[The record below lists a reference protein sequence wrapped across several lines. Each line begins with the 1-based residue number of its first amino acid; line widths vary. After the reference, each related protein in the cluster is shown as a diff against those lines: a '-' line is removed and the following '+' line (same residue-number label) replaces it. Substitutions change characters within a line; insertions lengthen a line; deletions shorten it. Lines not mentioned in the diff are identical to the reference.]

1 MKKIFILLIA
11 LISMLSSCSNFDDIN
26 TNPDT
31 TTKVTSEM
39 LATEALKQSFL
50 SEGDAKA
57 YLSHNT
63 LSKYIAMAKETPS
76 EQYNLVGTYSFSRY
90 TIFPNLENMVSYSL
104 GTIYEN
110 SFKGLS
116 SFLQA
121 YNLYYLTMMTGD
133 IPCSEAAQALSG
145 LRKPKYDLQKD
156 VFDDILSLLKT
167 ADEYFADARNF
178 NGDFIYE
185 GDVQKWR
192 KATNMFRLKVIMSMS
207 KKITSDKKE
216 LFNSI
221 VQDNNLMASND
232 DNLNVVYT
240 TTIDTWHPLYNQTL
254 FNPYTAVSSLVVD
267 EFKSL
272 EDRRLFYVAEPTV
285 KSIEEGKLETDYDAY
300 TGADP
305 SSTIEK
311 LSVDYSNNEYS
322 IINNRYISE
331 EAGDPLL
338 ILSYSEQCFIIAEAV
353 ELGWMSGDSKEYYEN
368 GVKASLSLFASYD
381 ANNTYNHG
389 MSIDDDYINT
399 YTEVNA
405 AYATSKEDRLKQIW
419 MQKYFTKFLQNG
431 YDAYWD
437 FRRTAYPEYPI
448 DPATNLNIDNKD
460 GFPTRWAYPSDE
472 YQTNEDNLKEALER
486 QFTNGYDGTNE
497 LMWILTD

>member
-1 MKKIFILLIA
+1 MKKIIILLIG
-11 LISMLSSCSNFDDIN
+11 LVSMVSSCDNFDDMN

-39 LATEALKQSFL
+39 LATNALKETFL
-50 SEGDAKA
+50 SKGDAKA

-76 EQYNLVGTYSFSRY
+76 EQYNLIGTCSFDRY
-90 TIFPNLENMVSYSL
+90 TIFPNLDNMVSYSI

-116 SFLQA
+116 AFLKA
-121 YNLYYLTMMTGD
+121 YNLYTITMMTGD
-133 IPCSEAAQALSG
+133 IPCSEAAEALNDIK
-145 LRKPKYDLQKD
+145 KPKYDLQEE
-156 VFDDILSLLKT
+156 VFDEILALLKS
-167 ADEYFADARNF
+167 ADEDFSDARNF
-178 NGDFIYE
+178 NGDIVYD

-192 KATNMFRLKVIMSMS
+192 KATNMFRLKVIISMS
-207 KKITSDKKE
+207 KKITTDQKN
-216 LFNSI
+216 LFSSI
-221 VQDNNLMASND
+221 VSSNNLMESND
-232 DNLNVVYT
+232 DNLNIVYT
-240 TTIDTWHPLYNQTL
+240 TAIDTWHPLYNQTL
-254 FNPYTAVSSLVVD
+254 FNPYTAVSSLVVN

-272 EDRRLFYVAEPTV
+272 EDRRLFYVAEPSI
-285 KSIEEGKLETDYDAY
+285 KKIEEGKVETDYDAY
-300 TGADP
+300 VGADP
-305 SSTIEK
+305 SSSIET

-338 ILSYSEQCFIIAEAV
+338 ILSYSEQCFIIAEAI
-353 ELGWMSGDSKEYYEN
+353 ELNWLSGDSKTFYDE
-368 GVKASLSLFASYD
+368 GVKEALHLFASYD
-381 ANNTYNHG
+381 ADNTYDHG
-389 MSIDDDYINT
+389 MAIDDSYINT
-399 YTEVNA
+399 YMAGNA

-419 MQKYFTKFLQNG
+419 MQKYLTKFLQNG

-437 FRRTAYPEYPI
+437 FRRNDYPEFPI
-448 DPATNLNIDNKD
+448 NSDTNLNIDNKD

-472 YQTNEDNLKEALER
+472 YQTNEDNLNEALKR